1 VLTIVKV
8 DVCEH
13 VDKEKA
19 SPTKKLVA
27 VQPISPHWVTITSS
41 TGLRHMKIQPAS
53 GLRTLDAIL
62 RRRRTL
68 LWSCARTQSQAA
80 VL

>member
-1 VLTIVKV
+1 VLTIVEV

-13 VDKEKA
+13 VDEEKA

-27 VQPISPHWVTITSS
+27 VQLISPHRVTIMSL

-62 RRRRTL
+62 RRQRTL
-68 LWSCARTQSQAA
+68 LWSCAHTQSQKQ
-80 VL
+80 LF